1 LNFDATV
8 YAWRNVAA
16 AVRENRLKQLRSV
29 ATHYKKQAASYRA
42 VLVVAT
48 RTVLV
53 TS

>member
-1 LNFDATV
+1 
-8 YAWRNVAA
+8 VAA
-16 AVRENRLKQLRSV
+16 AVRENRLKQWRSV
-29 ATHYKKQAASYRA
+29 ATRYKKQVANYQA